1 MMSGSLCTFP
11 FRSVVFL
18 LFASLCVALRL
29 FASLC
34 VSLHIFDAFNGLFSF
49 LTLFQLFT
57 IMEESGLVFPTAAD
71 HVLSVLDRNN
81 MDRRSFVRFEVPH
94 TFRVNANLSDRC

>member
-1 MMSGSLCTFP
+1 MVSGSLCTFP
-11 FRSVVFL
+11 FRSVVF
-18 LFASLCVALRL
+18 RL

-34 VSLHIFDAFNGLFSF
+34 VSLHIFDVFNGLFSF
-49 LTLFQLFT
+49 LTPFPLFT

-81 MDRRSFVRFEVPH
+81 MDGLSFVRFEVPH
-94 TFRVNANLSDRC
+94 IFRVNANLSDRC